1 MLFGPLAEALQQERG
16 VSCDIREEEMIVS
29 SRKASVNVRAI
40 PNIANKVRV
49 PGELQLWESEIGRNL
64 PNAFDSIMETL
75 GF

>member
-1 MLFGPLAEALQQERG
+1 
-16 VSCDIREEEMIVS
+16 MIVS